1 MNRNPL
7 IPFALIAFLG
17 IGLMFL
23 LSFVGLDNMNEM
35 ANEGEHGGET
45 AEAATPEELYAASCL
60 GCHGDQLQGVVG
72 PALTHI
78 GKDYDAEAIKS
89 VILNGQGTMPPQGQ
103 LSAEQASALAEWLA
117 EKK

>member
-23 LSFVGLDNMNEM
+23 LSFVGLDNMDEM
-35 ANEGEHGGET
+35 AHGDEGAGEI
-45 AEAATPEELYAASCL
+45 AEPATPDEIYAASCIS
-60 GCHGDQLQGVVG
+60 CHGDQLQGTIG
-72 PALTHI
+72 PALANI
-78 GKDYDAEAIKS
+78 GSKYDAAHIEG
-89 VILNGQGTMPPQGQ
+89 VILKGQGTMPPGIVD
-103 LSAEQASALAEWLA
+103 AEKAKILAEWLA

>member
-23 LSFVGLDNMNEM
+23 LSFVGLDNMEEM
-35 ANEGEHGGET
+35 ANEDKPGAT
-45 AEAATPEELYAASCL
+45 AEPASPDELYAANCL
-60 GCHGDQLQGVVG
+60 SCHGDQLQGGFG
-72 PALTHI
+72 PELAKI
-78 GKDYDAEAIKS
+78 GSEYDAEHIEG
-89 VILNGQGTMPPQGQ
+89 VILNGQEGGMPAG
-103 LSAEQASALAEWLA
+103 LVNAEGAKALAEWLA

>member
-23 LSFVGLDNMNEM
+23 FSFVGLDNMDEM
-35 ANEGEHGGET
+35 AGKEEDTGPV
-45 AEAATPEELYAASCL
+45 ATPEELYAKSCL
-60 GCHGDQLQGVVG
+60 SCHGDQLQGVVG
-72 PALTHI
+72 PALTNI
-78 GKDYDAEAIKS
+78 GSEYDAAHIQD
-89 VILNGQGTMPPQGQ
+89 VIINGQGSGMPAG
-103 LSAEQASALAEWLA
+103 LVTGEQAKALAEWLA